1 MDIKNEVLYR
11 IYGLL
16 FGIFLPAALV
26 MVYRTVQIGLVEGP
40 RWRQMGQDNY
50 VSNREIE
57 ADRGNILAMDGSVL
71 ATSIPYFDLYFD
83 PVTAS
88 KEAFEEN
95 IDSLSYCLSRYVDRT
110 YTPGGLKEF
119 LIKSRTDSNNINR
132 HILIKRGATFEE
144 KLKIQSFPLFN
155 KGRFRGGLIVEQRNE
170 RRRPF
175 GILGQRTVG
184 YVREGAKPV
193 GIEGAM
199 DSILRGKPGIQP
211 SIKVDKKNNIWL
223 PLENLTSIDPESGLD
238 VQTTL
243 DVNLQ
248 DIAENA
254 LLKGVNAHD
263 AEWGTAVV
271 MDVKTGAIRA
281 IANLGR
287 GETGWWENFNYAIG
301 ASVEPGSTFKTASML
316 ALLEDGVINLDD
328 SINID
333 HGRTKFFEQL
343 MVDSSPESQGL
354 DTIDIA
360 RAFTMSS
367 NVGIAKLIRKYYGE
381 GQGADRFIRRLKQ
394 FNLHLPL
401 GVEMEG
407 EANPYIKEAF
417 SQADVWSGTTLPW
430 MSIGY
435 ELKITPLQMLAFYN
449 AIANNG
455 IMMKPYFITNVQRYG
470 EVLEEMPPTVIK
482 QRIASDRS
490 LSRIRQL
497 LEGVVDE
504 GTARKLKT
512 DQYSFAGKTG
522 TAQTNYKRSGASIRI
537 GGYRASFVGYFPAQA
552 PRYSCIVVIHK
563 PRKAG
568 FYGAD
573 VAGPVFREIADKVM
587 ASSAVAQSPINE
599 KERPILQAN
608 LLPGMDVGA
617 ANDLRDV
624 MKYLDLPFYGR
635 PESEMAVIRSHA
647 DSILFQERRTAEKVV
662 PNVRGMTLRDALYTL
677 ENAGLKVRINGVG
690 KVIGQ
695 SIRPGNKTRGQS
707 ILITLR

>member
-1 MDIKNEVLYR
+1 
-11 IYGLL
+11 
-16 FGIFLPAALV
+16 
-26 MVYRTVQIGLVEGP
+26 
-40 RWRQMGQDNY
+40 
-50 VSNREIE
+50 
-57 ADRGNILAMDGSVL
+57 
-71 ATSIPYFDLYFD
+71 
-83 PVTAS
+83 
-88 KEAFEEN
+88 
-95 IDSLSYCLSRYVDRT
+95 
-110 YTPGGLKEF
+110 
-119 LIKSRTDSNNINR
+119 
-132 HILIKRGATFEE
+132 
-144 KLKIQSFPLFN
+144 
-155 KGRFRGGLIVEQRNE
+155 
-170 RRRPF
+170 
-175 GILGQRTVG
+175 
-184 YVREGAKPV
+184 
-193 GIEGAM
+193 
-199 DSILRGKPGIQP
+199 
-211 SIKVDKKNNIWL
+211 
-223 PLENLTSIDPESGLD
+223 
-238 VQTTL
+238 
-243 DVNLQ
+243 
-248 DIAENA
+248 
-254 LLKGVNAHD
+254 
-263 AEWGTAVV
+263 
-271 MDVKTGAIRA
+271 
-281 IANLGR
+281 
-287 GETGWWENFNYAIG
+287 
-301 ASVEPGSTFKTASML
+301 ML
-316 ALLEDGVINLDD
+316 ALLEDGVINLND

-367 NVGIAKLIRKYYGE
+367 NVGIAKLVRKYYGE

-417 SQADVWSGTTLPW
+417 SQADVWSGITLPW

-435 ELKITPLQMLAFYN
+435 ELKITPLQLLAFYN

-455 IMMKPYFITNVQRYG
+455 VMMKPYFISNVQRYG
-470 EVLEEMPPTVIK
+470 EILEEIPPTVIK

-504 GTARKLKT
+504 GTARKLKS

-587 ASSAVAQSPINE
+587 ASSALAQSPINE
-599 KERPILQAN
+599 QERPILQAN

-617 ANDLRDV
+617 ANDLREV

-647 DSILFQERRTAEKVV
+647 DSILFQERRTAQKVV
-662 PNVRGMTLRDALYTL
+662 PNVKGMTLKDALYSL
-677 ENAGLKVRINGVG
+677 ENAGLRVRINGVG

-695 SIRPGNKTRGQS
+695 SIRPGNKAGGQS